1 MTEFITLFLIGVG
14 LSMDAFAVSICKGLG
29 MEKVNKKQAVII
41 GLYFGGFQAL
51 MPLIGWLLG
60 IRFQKYITSVDHW
73 IAFILLVLIGG
84 KMVFEALHEKEEV
97 SVDQKDLPLNHKEM
111 LLLAIATS
119 IDALAVGITLALLP
133 GTNIWFS
140 IAVIGITTFIISFSG
155 VFIGNRF
162 GAKYQRGAQIAGGVI
177 LIIIGLKILL
187 EGLGIL

>member
-1 MTEFITLFLIGVG
+1 
-14 LSMDAFAVSICKGLG
+14 
-29 MEKVNKKQAVII
+29 
-41 GLYFGGFQAL
+41 
-51 MPLIGWLLG
+51 MPLIGWFLG
-60 IRFQKYITSVDHW
+60 SQFEKYINRFDHW
-73 IAFILLVLIGG
+73 IAFILLAFIGG
-84 KMVFEALHEKEEV
+84 KMLYDVIRGGDGEEDEAAGATGKAFFAELT
-97 SVDQKDLPLNHKEM
+97 
-111 LLLAIATS
+111 LLAIATS